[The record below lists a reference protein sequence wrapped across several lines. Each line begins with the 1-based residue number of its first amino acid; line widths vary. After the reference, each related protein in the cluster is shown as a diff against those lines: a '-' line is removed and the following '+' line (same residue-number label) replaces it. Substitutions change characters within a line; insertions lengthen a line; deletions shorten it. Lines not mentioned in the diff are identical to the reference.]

1 MVGIDLVANRKNF
14 AGTFAQAGLPN
25 AHSRGADIV
34 NLNGKLLCNPTV
46 DSFTVTC
53 KTIEVATDE
62 LSARCLKRNGTR
74 VPATL
79 KLAGYHGLISNCD
92 GVLKKG
98 SC

>member
-1 MVGIDLVANRKNF
+1 MGIDLVANCPNF
-14 AGTFAQAGLPN
+14 AGTFARAGLPN
-25 AHSRGADIV
+25 AHSCGTDIV

-62 LSARCLKRNGTR
+62 LSAYCLRRNGT
-74 VPATL
+74 PAFATL